1 MLLFYIK
8 ILGKKRNKN
17 YFTNENRMTIS
28 SINSNQNLYLCYLD
42 KIRDVIFKMLF
53 SKFNKVEV
61 LLIK

>member
-1 MLLFYIK
+1 MLLFYII

-42 KIRDVIFKMLF
+42 IIRDVIFKMLF